1 MNSSEKTVTGDLLF
15 CSAPMIKPIVI
26 KPIWGPVVLSSGPAG
41 ILNVPPVVKGL
52 TLVVLL
58 VIIHHTFH
66 HGDDVMTDHQLI
78 GVMVVALLIYL
89 YFLTRDHPNDSR

>member
-1 MNSSEKTVTGDLLF
+1 MTPITGGYF
-15 CSAPMIKPIVI
+15 VYAYMI
-26 KPIWGPVVLSSGPAG
+26 KPIWGLLFYHAWRPFL
-41 ILNVPPVVKGL
+41 LNVPPVVKGL